1 MKKLQNI
8 YKLLLVVVGL
18 MTFSSCEDF
27 LNDIP
32 KGQKIPQT
40 WDDYNAFIKNTTMA
54 YYEMEQIFN
63 LMNDRLRSQSVLNSS
78 QLTRV
83 HYLWDESVDRTKINA
98 DDKNAYYSAYEQM
111 LYWNLIIADVPSVS
125 GCTDEQRQMLIA
137 QAKVLRAMTYYYL
150 TNYYADQYCEA
161 TKDKLSVPLV
171 TSPSVESSS
180 PQVTLERMYNF
191 MLQDLNEAVQHLPR
205 EAETIVHPNKAAG
218 YAMLARVYLSM
229 SNFEEAL
236 KNAELALGENDS
248 LYDWVK
254 FYFDDQDRFENTLYN
269 STVKGDPETQNCEN
283 YIFHYGPMS
292 MWQGVY
298 GSAWGL
304 PEERGDKFEPGD
316 TRLLTH
322 WKKRTSASLG
332 TYYWG
337 QHGIE
342 PNKGGIRS
350 AEMYYIKA
358 ECLAR
363 KGDAASIKQ
372 AMDVVNTV
380 RKTRILPEYYQ
391 DFTASNTKEA
401 MELIIKDKS
410 SEYCQS
416 QVIFCDYRR
425 YNKEGLYPQTL
436 KKTVNGVE
444 YTLKPDSHLWIM
456 PFPAGAIDNPG
467 NGTLVQNVEK

>member
-1 MKKLQNI
+1 MKKYSI

-18 MTFSSCEDF
+18 VTLSSCEDF

-32 KGQKIPQT
+32 KGQKTPQT

-54 YYEMEQIFN
+54 YYEMDQIFT
-63 LMNDRLRSQSVLNSS
+63 LMNERVRSQSQLNSS
-78 QLTRV
+78 ELVRT
-83 HYLWDESVDRTKINA
+83 HYLWDESVDRTKINTE
-98 DDKNAYYSAYEQM
+98 DKNAYYSAYEQM
-111 LYWNLIIADVPSVS
+111 LYWNLIISDVPSVS
-125 GCTDEQRQMLIA
+125 GCTEAQRQMLIA
-137 QAKVLRAMTYYYL
+137 QAKVLRAMTYFYL

-180 PQVTLERMYNF
+180 PQVTLETMYNF
-191 MLQDLNEAVQHLPR
+191 ILQDLNEAVPHLPK

-218 YAMLARVYLSM
+218 YAMLARVHLSM
-229 SNFEEAL
+229 SNFEDAL
-236 KNAELALGENDS
+236 ENAELALLENNR
-248 LYDWVK
+248 LYDWIQ
-254 FYFDDQDRFENTLYN
+254 FYKDDQDRFDNASYNTA
-269 STVKGDPETQNCEN
+269 VKGDPETQNCEN
-283 YIFHYGPMS
+283 YIFHYAS
-292 MWQGVY
+292 MAMWSGIY
-298 GSAWGL
+298 STSYGL
-304 PEERGDKFEPGD
+304 PPDRGDLFEEGD

-322 WKKRTSASLG
+322 WKERTTAAFG
-332 TYYWG
+332 RYYYG
-337 QHGIE
+337 IHGIE

-363 KGDAASIKQ
+363 KGDAQSIKQ
-372 AMDVVNTV
+372 AMDAVNTV

-391 DFTASNTKEA
+391 DFTASTTKEA

-425 YNKEGLYPQTL
+425 YNKEGVYTQTL
-436 KKTVNGVE
+436 KKTFNGVE

-456 PFPAGAIDNPG
+456 PFPAGAIENPG